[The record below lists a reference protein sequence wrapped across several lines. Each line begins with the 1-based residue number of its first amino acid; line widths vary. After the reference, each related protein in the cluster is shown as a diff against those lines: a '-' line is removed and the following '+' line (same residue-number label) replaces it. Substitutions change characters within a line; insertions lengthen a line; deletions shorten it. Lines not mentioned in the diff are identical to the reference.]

1 MCENCLASF
10 SRIQGNIC
18 RECGVRVDALPGD
31 NDEGGS
37 GELLDDVRC
46 RSEKFRFN
54 RGFNQAELLAK
65 RLAKRLEAPPQGILL
80 LRKRP
85 RPDKHLLTSNER

>member
-1 MCENCLASF
+1 
-10 SRIQGNIC
+10 
-18 RECGVRVDALPGD
+18 VDAVPGD

-37 GELLDDVRC
+37 GELLDDVCIGC

-54 RGFNQAELLAK
+54 RGFKQAELPAK
-65 RLAKRLEAPPQGILL
+65 RLAKRLGVPHQGILL

-85 RPDKHLLTSNER
+85 RPDKQLLTSNAR